1 MFLRSV
7 LAAAAFAAA
16 VLPAESVFAEG
27 SRKAN
32 QGQQREIGS
41 KVIEKANALLD
52 SLTPARRN
60 EALVD
65 YRSR

>member
-1 MFLRSV
+1 
-7 LAAAAFAAA
+7 
-16 VLPAESVFAEG
+16 FAEG
-27 SRKAN
+27 ARKAN